1 MRISDW
7 SSDVCS
13 ADLLI
18 PQQQRSKTMKF
29 NPYFNADHKMMVT
42 GSFNPT
48 PEAPTCNGR
57 EMDWTALT
65 ELPKQE
71 TVKLSKQVMSALWNA
86 PCPTHLGHHPK
97 IACAD
102 DLIEALNNG
111 WAYNANEADTIFTFF
126 GDIRPVVCGDGTLAV
141 DHWPQTEPSFVPVT
155 N

>member
-1 MRISDW
+1 MTTSPSLERLGTPS
-7 SSDVCS
+7 
-13 ADLLI
+13 LLI

-29 NPYFNADHKMMVT
+29 NPDFNADHKMMVT

-71 TVKLSKQVMSALWNA
+71 TVRISKQVMSALWKA

-97 IACAD
+97 IDC
-102 DLIEALNNG
+102 
-111 WAYNANEADTIFTFF
+111 
-126 GDIRPVVCGDGTLAV
+126 DIGRGSVRERVG
-141 DHWPQTEPSFVPVT
+141 Q
-155 N
+155 